1 MAKNRIKFANDFVLN
16 NNKIGLGTENPSST
30 LHVVGDGII
39 SGRATATN
47 LSISGVSTFYGN
59 VKFDAGIG
67 DIYNNVG
74 VAGSILVSTGVGVS
88 WTAPFEAGI
97 QGAQGTQGLQGT
109 QGTQGLQGTQGTQGL
124 QGTQGTQGLQGTQGI
139 QGIQGTQ
146 GIQGV
151 QGTDGTQGT
160 QGTQGI
166 QGVQGTDGTQGTQGT
181 QGIQGVQGT
190 DGTQGTQGT
199 QGIQGIQGTQGIQGV
214 QGTDGTQGTQ
224 GTQGLQGTQGTQGL
238 QGTQGTQGLQG
249 TQGTQGLQGTQGTQ
263 GLQGTQGIQG
273 GNNGGFSVSD
283 DTMSNET
290 RYILFDEL
298 ITGTVTSANV
308 SSTNLQ
314 FNPATGTLSAT
325 IFTSLSDKTQKT
337 NIKPIE
343 KSIELVKQLE
353 GVRYDWINNQK
364 PSIGVIAQDI
374 EKVLPEVVET
384 NSNGLKSVSYGNI
397 VGVLIEAIKEQQ
409 IRIEELE
416 RKLNA

>member
-124 QGTQGTQGLQGTQGI
+124 QGTQGTQGL
-139 QGIQGTQ
+139 
-146 GIQGV
+146 
-151 QGTDGTQGT
+151 
-160 QGTQGI
+160 
-166 QGVQGTDGTQGTQGT
+166 
-181 QGIQGVQGT
+181 
-190 DGTQGTQGT
+190 QGT

-384 NSNGLKSVSYGNI
+384 NNDGLKSVSYGNI

-409 IRIEELE
+409 VRIEELE

>member
-97 QGAQGTQGLQGT
+97 QGA
-109 QGTQGLQGTQGTQGL
+109 
-124 QGTQGTQGLQGTQGI
+124 
-139 QGIQGTQ
+139 
-146 GIQGV
+146 
-151 QGTDGTQGT
+151 
-160 QGTQGI
+160 
-166 QGVQGTDGTQGTQGT
+166 
-181 QGIQGVQGT
+181 
-190 DGTQGTQGT
+190 
-199 QGIQGIQGTQGIQGV
+199 
-214 QGTDGTQGTQ
+214 
-224 GTQGLQGTQGTQGL
+224 
-238 QGTQGTQGLQG
+238 
-249 TQGTQGLQGTQGTQ
+249 QGTQGLQGTQGTQ

-384 NSNGLKSVSYGNI
+384 NNDGLKSVSYGNI

-409 IRIEELE
+409 VRIEELE

>member
-97 QGAQGTQGLQGT
+97 QGA
-109 QGTQGLQGTQGTQGL
+109 
-124 QGTQGTQGLQGTQGI
+124 
-139 QGIQGTQ
+139 
-146 GIQGV
+146 
-151 QGTDGTQGT
+151 
-160 QGTQGI
+160 
-166 QGVQGTDGTQGTQGT
+166 
-181 QGIQGVQGT
+181 
-190 DGTQGTQGT
+190 
-199 QGIQGIQGTQGIQGV
+199 
-214 QGTDGTQGTQ
+214 
-224 GTQGLQGTQGTQGL
+224 QGTQGL

-384 NSNGLKSVSYGNI
+384 NNDGLKSVSYGNI

-409 IRIEELE
+409 VRIEELE

>member
-124 QGTQGTQGLQGTQGI
+124 QGTQG
-139 QGIQGTQ
+139 
-146 GIQGV
+146 
-151 QGTDGTQGT
+151 
-160 QGTQGI
+160 
-166 QGVQGTDGTQGTQGT
+166 
-181 QGIQGVQGT
+181 
-190 DGTQGTQGT
+190 
-199 QGIQGIQGTQGIQGV
+199 
-214 QGTDGTQGTQ
+214 
-224 GTQGLQGTQGTQGL
+224 
-238 QGTQGTQGLQG
+238 
-249 TQGTQGLQGTQGTQ
+249 
-263 GLQGTQGIQG
+263 IQG

-343 KSIELVKQLE
+343 NPIELVKQLE

-409 IRIEELE
+409 VRIEELE